1 MQVRDHRK
9 IAKLML
15 IQGVS
20 QRELARALGH
30 GAHSYVGR
38 IARGEVRTVSP
49 EVGARMASF
58 FGVGVDDLFLV
69 KTSSGAGHSESQRSA
84 S

>member
-38 IARGEVRTVSP
+38 IARGEVRSVSP
-49 EVGARMASF
+49 EVAARIASF

-69 KTSSGAGHSESQRSA
+69 RMSNNGGHSDQTRSA

>member
-15 IQGVS
+15 IQNVT
-20 QRELARALGH
+20 QRELARTLGFKS
-30 GAHSYVGR
+30 HSYLGR
-38 IARGEVRTVSP
+38 IARGEIKTVSP
-49 EVGARMASF
+49 ETAARMAHV

-69 KTSSGAGHSESQRSA
+69 RVSSDTEQNTQRRSA
-84 S
+84 